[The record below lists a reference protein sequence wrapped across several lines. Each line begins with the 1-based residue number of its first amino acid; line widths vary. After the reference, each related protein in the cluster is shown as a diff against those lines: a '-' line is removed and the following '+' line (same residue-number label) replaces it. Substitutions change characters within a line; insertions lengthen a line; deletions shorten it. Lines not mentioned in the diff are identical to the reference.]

1 MMGVWSRGMR
11 RMIELSCDLNARL
24 RRVPQID
31 VAEAR
36 RCGAAESST
45 IWIDVRTA
53 AERQVSTLEGAIAWD
68 DPDLATRLPTKS
80 RVITFCTAGFRSGS
94 FAATLRRR
102 GIDAV
107 NLRGGLFAWCESHQ
121 ELVDPEG
128 HPTRRVH
135 IYGRSWKFVPDDYE
149 AVW

>member
-1 MMGVWSRGMR
+1 MSVWSRVMR
-11 RMIELSCDLNARL
+11 RLIEVSCDLNARL

-31 VAEAR
+31 VAAAR
-36 RCGAAESST
+36 RRGADDRST

-68 DPDLATRLPTKS
+68 HPDLTTALPTKS
-80 RVITFCTAGFRSGS
+80 QVITFCTAGFRSGS
-94 FAATLRRR
+94 FAATLRRQ

-107 NLRGGLFAWCESHQ
+107 NLRGGLFAWCDSHL
-121 ELVDPEG
+121 ELVDPDG
-128 HPTRRVH
+128 QPTQRVH
-135 IYGRSWKFVPDDYE
+135 IYGRSWKFIPDDYE